1 MDLIKCP
8 ECGKEIS
15 DKANACINCGY
26 PISEYVRELHR
37 EQDQNETEQAK
48 ENQETYQ
55 SESGNQR
62 EKTFSSEIRKTNYV
76 AEKAPFWKRW
86 WFLTLMCIF
95 IPPVGICLL
104 WIVKKPKY
112 APIRTTLTAFL
123 AMYAFVWCI
132 AVFPDS
138 DGSTSANDNGKT
150 EYNVEEKSQSDVG
163 ETKQEINE
171 NDKTEDDGINN
182 NLKSAIQSI
191 GMDFSDVKNIK
202 SLPDWKSGKRYSFV
216 YNGFSYIVYE
226 LDNGE
231 IQSICTEYKRTKI
244 YERGYKPLDYKDFEP
259 ESAIL
264 TSIEQNAVETASNYI
279 DGETSIKIKFG
290 SQMYDRIYDH
300 YYICGTV
307 KAKTAVSKKNYNF
320 SATYKVDEKNAKCIY
335 FELDGNTAFGE
346 DETPEIKKEE
356 LEEQNK
362 NNSEKSSI
370 TLSYGKKGEYGQ
382 FDSFNEDDYLRY
394 YIPKGKYKVNCI
406 IGGGF
411 YIETIETH
419 KENGS
424 DVSDIISQTT
434 MKSGDIS
441 KITISEGE
449 CISLIINT
457 EIELTKE

>member
-1 MDLIKCP
+1 MALIKCP

-15 DKANACINCGY
+15 DKSKTCINCGY
-26 PISEYVRELHR
+26 PISEYASELQTE
-37 EQDQNETEQAK
+37 EQDVSEQIK
-48 ENQETYQ
+48 ENQ
-55 SESGNQR
+55 GK
-62 EKTFSSEIRKTNYV
+62 EKTFSSEIKKTNYV
-76 AEKAPFWKRW
+76 VEKTPFWKRW
-86 WFLTLMCIF
+86 WFLMLMCIF
-95 IPPVGICLL
+95 VPPVGIVFL
-104 WIVKKPKY
+104 WIAKKPKY
-112 APIRTTLTAFL
+112 APVRTTLTAFL
-123 AMYAFVWCI
+123 AIYAFMWCI
-132 AVFPDS
+132 VVFADS
-138 DGSTSANDNGKT
+138 DSSTSVNDNGKT

-231 IQSICTEYKRTKI
+231 IQSICTEYKRTQI

-264 TSIEQNAVETASNYI
+264 TSIEQNAIETVSNYI
-279 DGETSIKIKFG
+279 DGETSIKIKSG

-300 YYICGTV
+300 YYICGTI
-307 KAKTAVSKKNYNF
+307 KATNAVSKKNYNF
-320 SATYKVDEKNAKCIY
+320 SATYKVNDKNAECIY
-335 FELDGNTAFGE
+335 FALDGNTAFGE
-346 DETPEIKKEE
+346 DQTPEIKKEE
-356 LEEQNK
+356 LEEQDK
-362 NNSEKSSI
+362 NDSENSSI
-370 TLSYGKKGEYGQ
+370 ILSYGKKGKYGRY
-382 FDSFNEDDYLRY
+382 DSFNEDEYLRY
-394 YIPKGKYKVNCI
+394 YVPKGKYKVNCN

>member
-1 MDLIKCP
+1 MALIKCP
-8 ECGKEIS
+8 ECGKDIS
-15 DKANACINCGY
+15 DKSKTCINCGY

-76 AEKAPFWKRW
+76 VEKTPFWKRW
-86 WFLTLMCIF
+86 LFLALMCIF
-95 IPPVGICLL
+95 IPPVGIVFL
-104 WIVKKPKY
+104 WIAKKPKY
-112 APIRTTLTAFL
+112 TPIRTTLTAFL
-123 AMYAFVWCI
+123 AIYAFMWCI
-132 AVFPDS
+132 VVFADS
-138 DGSTSANDNGKT
+138 DSSTSVNDNGKT
-150 EYNVEEKSQSDVG
+150 EYNVEEKNQSDVG
-163 ETKQEINE
+163 KTKHEINE
-171 NDKTEDDGINN
+171 SDKTEDDGINN

-231 IQSICTEYKRTKI
+231 IQSICTEYKRTQI

-259 ESAIL
+259 ESAVL
-264 TSIEQNAVETASNYI
+264 TSIEQNAAETASNYI

-307 KAKTAVSKKNYNF
+307 KAKNAVSKKNYNF

-356 LEEQNK
+356 LEEQDK
-362 NNSEKSSI
+362 NDSENSSI
-370 TLSYGKKGEYGQ
+370 ILSYGKKGKYGRY
-382 FDSFNEDDYLRY
+382 DSFNEDEY
-394 YIPKGKYKVNCI
+394 CI
-406 IGGGF
+406 
-411 YIETIETH
+411 
-419 KENGS
+419 
-424 DVSDIISQTT
+424 
-434 MKSGDIS
+434 
-441 KITISEGE
+441 
-449 CISLIINT
+449 
-457 EIELTKE
+457 

>member
-1 MDLIKCP
+1 MALIKCP

-15 DKANACINCGY
+15 EKASVCINCGY

-104 WIVKKPKY
+104 WIAKKPKY
-112 APIRTTLTAFL
+112 APVRTTLTVFL

-231 IQSICTEYKRTKI
+231 IQSICTEYKRTQI

-307 KAKTAVSKKNYNF
+307 KAKNAVSKKNYNF

-356 LEEQNK
+356 LEEQDK
-362 NNSEKSSI
+362 NDSENSSI
-370 TLSYGKKGEYGQ
+370 ILSYGKKGKYGRY
-382 FDSFNEDDYLRY
+382 DSFNEDEYLRY
-394 YIPKGKYKVNCI
+394 YVPKGKYKVNCN

-434 MKSGDIS
+434 MKSGDVS
-441 KITISEGE
+441 KITINDGE

-457 EIELTKE
+457 EIELIKE

>member
-1 MDLIKCP
+1 MALIECP

-15 DKANACINCGY
+15 EKSKTCINCGY

-76 AEKAPFWKRW
+76 AEKAPFWKRL

-104 WIVKKPKY
+104 WIAKKPKY
-112 APIRTTLTAFL
+112 APVRTTLTAFL

-231 IQSICTEYKRTKI
+231 IQSICTEYKRTPI
-244 YERGYKPLDYKDFEP
+244 YERGYKPLNYKDFEP

-264 TSIEQNAVETASNYI
+264 TSIEQNAIETASNYI
-279 DGETSIKIKFG
+279 DGETSIKIKSG

-300 YYICGTV
+300 YYICGTI
-307 KAKTAVSKKNYNF
+307 KATNAVSKKNYNF
-320 SATYKVDEKNAKCIY
+320 SATYKVNDKNAECIY
-335 FELDGNTAFGE
+335 FALDGNTAFGE
-346 DETPEIKKEE
+346 DQTPEIKKEE
-356 LEEQNK
+356 LEEQDK
-362 NNSEKSSI
+362 NDSENSSI
-370 TLSYGKKGEYGQ
+370 ILSYGEKGKYGRY
-382 FDSFNEDDYLRY
+382 DSFTEDEYLRY
-394 YIPKGKYKVNCI
+394 YIPKGKYKVNCN

-457 EIELTKE
+457 EIELIKE